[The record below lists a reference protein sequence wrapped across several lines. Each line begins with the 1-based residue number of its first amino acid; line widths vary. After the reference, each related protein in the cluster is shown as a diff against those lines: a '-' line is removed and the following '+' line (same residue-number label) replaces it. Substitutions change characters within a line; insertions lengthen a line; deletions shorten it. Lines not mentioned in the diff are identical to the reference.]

1 MTMIGDTAGAPES
14 GEPQPRR
21 TFPVFSAET
30 RRQAAAFDAIGER
43 YDDVFPHKS
52 GQIIAT
58 QWVVDRLSPG
68 ARVLDLGCGTG
79 VPTAGM
85 LVESGLEVVGVDVST
100 EMLTLARRNVPA
112 GRFVAMDLLQLDDS
126 LGNFDAVVAFFSL
139 LMLRRSEIPVVLRK
153 IRSVLRPG
161 GLVAIGMV
169 EGDLDYAPLTFL
181 GQEVFVTAYP
191 LADLEATIR
200 AEGLHVREL
209 DVEEFEPAST
219 DVPAERQVF
228 LYCSAP

>member
-1 MTMIGDTAGAPES
+1 MIGAAADPLD
-14 GEPQPRR
+14 PRR
-21 TFPVFSAET
+21 TSPVFSAET

-43 YDDVFPHKS
+43 YDDAFPHKS

-68 ARVLDLGCGTG
+68 ARVLDVGCGTG

-85 LVESGLEVVGVDVST
+85 LVESGMEVVGVDVSA
-100 EMLTLARRNVPA
+100 EMLTLARRNVPTA
-112 GRFVAMDLLQLDDS
+112 RFAAMDLLELDTS
-126 LGNFDAVVAFFSL
+126 LGDFDAVVAFFSL
-139 LMLRRSEIPVVLRK
+139 LMLRRAEIPQVVRR

-169 EGDLDYAPLTFL
+169 EGDLDYVPLTFL

-191 LADLEATIR
+191 RADLEATVR
-200 AEGLHVREL
+200 AEGLHVREV

-219 DVPAERQVF
+219 DVPAERQIF
-228 LYCSAP
+228 LYCAAP